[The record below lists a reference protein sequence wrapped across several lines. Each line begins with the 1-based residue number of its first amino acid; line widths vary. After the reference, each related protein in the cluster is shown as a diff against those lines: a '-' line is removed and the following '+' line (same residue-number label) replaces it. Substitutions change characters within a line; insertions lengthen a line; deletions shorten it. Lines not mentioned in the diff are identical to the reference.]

1 MLPRYYAL
9 IIALLLC
16 FLGFISLASENLL
29 LACFLVFSGL
39 ICEIVFFILLIR
51 DKIKNTGVIQWN
63 KDYTEVKISARNS
76 YVSSRINICENRAS
90 HFNYIAPKAVY
101 TGMSIGNVS
110 VGEVNMTKESFTSS
124 SYGTN
129 TYYLVA
135 TGSSKA
141 IKSILLSDELA
152 KQAKNDSRVS
162 KYLYGNTLHVYRS
175 STSLDTQGLLSVAN
189 KMASGTLNEQVN
201 AMNRFSI
208 ANRDGISYDE
218 CKNIKSWLKGE

>member
-1 MLPRYYAL
+1 MLPRYYVL
-9 IIALLLC
+9 IIALLLL
-16 FLGFISLASENLL
+16 FLGPILISENPI
-29 LACFLVFSGL
+29 LACFFVFSGL
-39 ICEIVFFILLIR
+39 ICEVVFIILVIR

-135 TGSSKA
+135 TGGSSKA

-152 KQAKNDSRVS
+152 EQAKNDSRVS